1 LKTFSKTES
10 QGENRLQAEIT
21 NTVSS
26 NDHTCGT
33 ELKQEAIRLDENLN
47 LNPEINLF
55 QSNIGQDNGEE
66 EEEDD
71 EDE

>member
-1 LKTFSKTES
+1 
-10 QGENRLQAEIT
+10 
-21 NTVSS
+21 
-26 NDHTCGT
+26 
-33 ELKQEAIRLDENLN
+33 LDENLN